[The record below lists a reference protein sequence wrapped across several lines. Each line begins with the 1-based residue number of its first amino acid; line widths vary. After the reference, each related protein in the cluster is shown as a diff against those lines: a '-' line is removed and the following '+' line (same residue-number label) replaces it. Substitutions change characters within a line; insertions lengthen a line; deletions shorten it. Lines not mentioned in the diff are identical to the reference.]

1 MLLIP
6 FCVVL
11 ATLVAGGEGISSWG
25 GVHGKKRDK
34 IPGPTTNPSPNRFL
48 CPLCNGKW
56 NKVSGS
62 ASTESKKTLKDILNL
77 KTNDPDKINIHCVKG
92 EKGDKGDVGGS
103 RELEG
108 TLKKQIE
115 AVVEPLRAKLAALQS
130 SYTVEIARLRNE
142 VHSIKSSKLVTLG
155 WRPA

>member
-56 NKVSGS
+56 NKC
-62 ASTESKKTLKDILNL
+62 
-77 KTNDPDKINIHCVKG
+77 IHCVKG